1 MEKHP
6 DDMKPVVEYTAK
18 ITLPNGEVIEKTV
31 STAGAFPSLEDFDLS
46 TREGFL
52 KDFDLLEKTVLET
65 SRKLNGE
72 LSREYLDASSK
83 KKTETKVRPTSLES
97 ESGRIAIRVYGAFA
111 DSLQPKERVL
121 SLSFLE
127 TASCVCTKTSYRDA
141 ADILNRFL
149 GRADTNTIKLRTLSD
164 SMCRIG
170 AEISEGLSDVT
181 AHILSM
187 YGFDDE
193 SGLPLENVALPDN
206 ITSAA
211 GSHGARPAEPEIEE
225 IIAAVNGSREE
236 KIPFSAAEIKIESV
250 PEECVYVS
258 IDDIGVKH
266 QKDSRKDG
274 SVRDYKYVEN
284 TVAHIQ
290 YGNESYILT
299 GIGMRKVFKSV
310 LAFLLVNNL
319 LSREL
324 VFLTDGAQDLR
335 SHIQSIFQFHP
346 HTIILDWFHLKKRCQ
361 EWLSMAIRG
370 KDRRNA
376 VLEKVLRYLWA
387 GDVTGASEYLSSL
400 DCANIKNRKWLDGL
414 LGYFQ
419 KKGDTITCYA
429 LRAKLGL
436 RNSSNPVEKAND
448 LIIAGRQKHN
458 GMAWS
463 PNGSGALAA
472 LQMIYLNHQSDLW
485 FHRKELRLFSPS
497 LENTKKAA

>member
-1 MEKHP
+1 M
-6 DDMKPVVEYTAK
+6 
-18 ITLPNGEVIEKTV
+18 
-31 STAGAFPSLEDFDLS
+31 
-46 TREGFL
+46 
-52 KDFDLLEKTVLET
+52 
-65 SRKLNGE
+65 
-72 LSREYLDASSK
+72 
-83 KKTETKVRPTSLES
+83 ES
-97 ESGRIAIRVYGAFA
+97 ESGRISIRVYGALA

-127 TASCVCTKTSYRDA
+127 AASCACTKTSYRDA

-149 GRADTNTIKLRTLSD
+149 GRTDINSIKLRTLSD
-164 SMCRIG
+164 SIGRIG
-170 AEISEGLSDVT
+170 AEISEELSDVT

-187 YGFDDE
+187 YGFDAE
-193 SGLPLENVALPDN
+193 SALPLEGVVLSDN
-206 ITSAA
+206 ITTVSASQDA
-211 GSHGARPAEPEIEE
+211 GPDKPGINEA
-225 IIAAVNGSREE
+225 IAAVNDSREE

-266 QKDSRKDG
+266 QKDSRKEG

-290 YGNESYILT
+290 YGDESYILT
-299 GIGMRKVFKSV
+299 GIGMRNVFKSV

-324 VFLTDGAQDLR
+324 IFLTDGAQDIR
-335 SHIQSIFQFHP
+335 SHIQSVFQFHP
-346 HTIILDWFHLKKRCQ
+346 YMVILDWFHLKKRCQ

-376 VLEKVLRYLWA
+376 ILEKALHYLWA
-387 GDVTGASEYLSSL
+387 GDVAGASEYLSSL
-400 DCANIKNRKWLDGL
+400 DPADIKNRKWLDNL

-419 KKGDTITCYA
+419 KKGDAITCYA

-448 LIIAGRQKHN
+448 LVVAGRQKHN

-463 PNGSGALAA
+463 PEGSGALAA
-472 LQMIYLNHQSDLW
+472 LQMIYLNNQPDLW
-485 FHRKELRLFSPS
+485 FHRKELYLFSP
-497 LENTKKAA
+497 LFENTKEAA

>member
-1 MEKHP
+1 M
-6 DDMKPVVEYTAK
+6 
-18 ITLPNGEVIEKTV
+18 
-31 STAGAFPSLEDFDLS
+31 
-46 TREGFL
+46 
-52 KDFDLLEKTVLET
+52 
-65 SRKLNGE
+65 
-72 LSREYLDASSK
+72 
-83 KKTETKVRPTSLES
+83 ES
-97 ESGRIAIRVYGAFA
+97 ESGRISIRVYGSLA

-127 TASCVCTKTSYRDA
+127 AASCACTKTSYRDA

-149 GRADTNTIKLRTLSD
+149 GRTDINSIKLRTLSD
-164 SMCRIG
+164 SIGRIG
-170 AEISEGLSDVT
+170 AEISEELSDVT

-187 YGFDDE
+187 YGFDAE
-193 SGLPLENVALPDN
+193 SALPLEGVVLSDN
-206 ITSAA
+206 ITTVSASQDA
-211 GSHGARPAEPEIEE
+211 GPDKPGINEA
-225 IIAAVNGSREE
+225 IAAVNDSREE

-266 QKDSRKDG
+266 QKDSRKEG

-290 YGNESYILT
+290 YGDESYILT
-299 GIGMRKVFKSV
+299 GTGMRNVFKSV

-324 VFLTDGAQDLR
+324 VFLTDGAQDIR
-335 SHIQSIFQFHP
+335 SHIQSVFQFHP
-346 HTIILDWFHLKKRCQ
+346 YMVILDWFHLKKRCQ

-370 KDRRNA
+370 KDKRNA
-376 VLEKVLRYLWA
+376 ILEKALRYLWA
-387 GDVTGASEYLSSL
+387 GDVAGASEYLSSL
-400 DCANIKNRKWLDGL
+400 DPADIKNRKWLDNL

-419 KKGDTITCYA
+419 KKGDAITCYA

-448 LIIAGRQKHN
+448 LVVAGRQKHN

-463 PNGSGALAA
+463 PEGSGALAA
-472 LQMIYLNHQSDLW
+472 LQMIYLNNQPDLW
-485 FHRKELRLFSPS
+485 FHRSLRSLF
-497 LENTKKAA
+497 L

>member
-1 MEKHP
+1 ME
-6 DDMKPVVEYTAK
+6 A
-18 ITLPNGEVIEKTV
+18 
-31 STAGAFPSLEDFDLS
+31 
-46 TREGFL
+46 
-52 KDFDLLEKTVLET
+52 
-65 SRKLNGE
+65 
-72 LSREYLDASSK
+72 
-83 KKTETKVRPTSLES
+83 
-97 ESGRIAIRVYGAFA
+97 ESGRISIRVYGPLA

-127 TASCVCTKTSYRDA
+127 AASCACTKTSYRDA

-149 GRADTNTIKLRTLSD
+149 GRTDINSIKLRTLSD
-164 SMCRIG
+164 STGRIG
-170 AEISEGLSDVT
+170 AEISEELSDVT

-187 YGFDDE
+187 YGFDAE
-193 SGLPLENVALPDN
+193 SALPLEGVVLSDN
-206 ITSAA
+206 ITTVSASQDA
-211 GSHGARPAEPEIEE
+211 GPDKPGINEA
-225 IIAAVNGSREE
+225 IAAVNDSREE

-266 QKDSRKDG
+266 QKDSRKEG

-290 YGNESYILT
+290 YGDESYILT
-299 GIGMRKVFKSV
+299 GTGMRNVFKSV

-324 VFLTDGAQDLR
+324 VFLTDGAQDIR
-335 SHIQSIFQFHP
+335 SHIQSVFQFHP
-346 HTIILDWFHLKKRCQ
+346 YMVILDWFHLKKRCQ

-376 VLEKVLRYLWA
+376 ILEKALRYLWA
-387 GDVTGASEYLSSL
+387 GDVAGASEYLSSL
-400 DCANIKNRKWLDGL
+400 DPADIKNRKWLDNL

-419 KKGDTITCYA
+419 KKGDAITCYA

-448 LIIAGRQKHN
+448 LVVAGRQKHN

-463 PNGSGALAA
+463 PEGSGALAA
-472 LQMIYLNHQSDLW
+472 LQMIYLNNQPDLW
-485 FHRKELRLFSPS
+485 FHRKELYLLSPL

>member
-6 DDMKPVVEYTAK
+6 DDKKPVVEYTAK

-31 STAGAFPSLEDFDLS
+31 STEGDFPSLEEFDLS
-46 TREGFL
+46 TRDGL
-52 KDFDLLEKTVLET
+52 LRDFDLLEKTVLET

-83 KKTETKVRPTSLES
+83 KTKTKVASTSLEA
-97 ESGRIAIRVYGAFA
+97 ESGRISIRVYGSLA

-127 TASCVCTKTSYRDA
+127 AASCACTKTSYRDA
-141 ADILNRFL
+141 ADILNRFP
-149 GRADTNTIKLRTLSD
+149 GRTDINSIKLRTLSD
-164 SMCRIG
+164 SIGRIG
-170 AEISEGLSDVT
+170 AEISEELSDVT

-187 YGFDDE
+187 YGFDAE
-193 SGLPLENVALPDN
+193 SALPLEGVVLSDN
-206 ITSAA
+206 ITTVSVSQDA
-211 GSHGARPAEPEIEE
+211 GPDKPGINEA
-225 IIAAVNGSREE
+225 IAAVNDSREE

-266 QKDSRKDG
+266 QKDSRKEG

-290 YGNESYILT
+290 YGDESYILT
-299 GIGMRKVFKSV
+299 GTGMRNVFKSV
-310 LAFLLVNNL
+310 PAFLLVNNL

-324 VFLTDGAQDLR
+324 VFLTDGAQDIR
-335 SHIQSIFQFHP
+335 SHIQSVFQFHP
-346 HTIILDWFHLKKRCQ
+346 YMVILDWFHLKKRCQ

-376 VLEKVLRYLWA
+376 ILEKALRYLWA
-387 GDVTGASEYLSSL
+387 GDVAGASEYLSSL
-400 DCANIKNRKWLDGL
+400 DPADIKNRKWLDNL

-419 KKGDTITCYA
+419 KKGDAITCYA

-448 LIIAGRQKHN
+448 LVVAGRQKHN

-463 PNGSGALAA
+463 PEGSGALAA
-472 LQMIYLNHQSDLW
+472 LQMIYLNNQPDLW
-485 FHRKELRLFSPS
+485 FHRKELYLFSPL

>member
-1 MEKHP
+1 ME
-6 DDMKPVVEYTAK
+6 A
-18 ITLPNGEVIEKTV
+18 
-31 STAGAFPSLEDFDLS
+31 
-46 TREGFL
+46 
-52 KDFDLLEKTVLET
+52 
-65 SRKLNGE
+65 
-72 LSREYLDASSK
+72 
-83 KKTETKVRPTSLES
+83 
-97 ESGRIAIRVYGAFA
+97 ESGRISIRVYGSLA

-127 TASCVCTKTSYRDA
+127 AASCVCTKTSYWDA
-141 ADILNRFL
+141 ADILNQFP
-149 GRADTNTIKLRTLSD
+149 GRTDINSIKLRTLSD
-164 SMCRIG
+164 SIGRIG
-170 AEISEGLSDVT
+170 AEISEELSDVT

-187 YGFDDE
+187 YGFDAE
-193 SGLPLENVALPDN
+193 SALPLEGVVLSDN
-206 ITSAA
+206 ITTVSVSQDA
-211 GSHGARPAEPEIEE
+211 GPDKPGINEA
-225 IIAAVNGSREE
+225 IAAVNDSREE

-266 QKDSRKDG
+266 QKDSRKEG
-274 SVRDYKYVEN
+274 SIRDYKYVEN

-290 YGNESYILT
+290 YGGESYILT
-299 GIGMRKVFKSV
+299 GIGMRNVFKSV

-324 VFLTDGAQDLR
+324 VFLTDGAQDIR
-335 SHIQSIFQFHP
+335 SHIQSVFQFHP
-346 HTIILDWFHLKKRCQ
+346 YMVILDWFHLKKRCQ

-376 VLEKVLRYLWA
+376 ILEKALRYLWA
-387 GDVTGASEYLSSL
+387 GDVAGASEYLSSL
-400 DCANIKNRKWLDGL
+400 DPADIKNRKWLDNL

-419 KKGDTITCYA
+419 KKGDAITCYA

-448 LIIAGRQKHN
+448 LVVAGRQKHN

-463 PNGSGALAA
+463 PEGSGALAA
-472 LQMIYLNHQSDLW
+472 LQMIYLNNQPDLW
-485 FHRKELRLFSPS
+485 FHRKELYLFSPL

>member
-1 MEKHP
+1 M
-6 DDMKPVVEYTAK
+6 
-18 ITLPNGEVIEKTV
+18 
-31 STAGAFPSLEDFDLS
+31 
-46 TREGFL
+46 
-52 KDFDLLEKTVLET
+52 
-65 SRKLNGE
+65 
-72 LSREYLDASSK
+72 
-83 KKTETKVRPTSLES
+83 ES

-127 TASCVCTKTSYRDA
+127 AASCVCTKTSYRNA

-149 GRADTNTIKLRTLSD
+149 GRTDINTIKLRTLSD

-170 AEISEGLSDVT
+170 AEISEELSNVT

-193 SGLPLENVALPDN
+193 SGLPLENAVLSDN
-206 ITSAA
+206 ITAVA
-211 GSHGARPAEPEIEE
+211 ISHDAKPGNPEIDK
-225 IIAAVNGSREE
+225 IIAAVNDSREE
-236 KIPFSAAEIKIESV
+236 KIPFSAAEIKIESA
-250 PEECVYVS
+250 PEECVYIS

-266 QKDSRKDG
+266 QKDSRKEG
-274 SVRDYKYVEN
+274 SVRDYKYIEN

-290 YGNESYILT
+290 YGDESYILT
-299 GIGMRKVFKSV
+299 GIGMRNVFKSV

-324 VFLTDGAQDLR
+324 IFLTDGAQDLR
-335 SHIQSIFQFHP
+335 SHIQSVFQFHSY
-346 HTIILDWFHLKKRCQ
+346 TIILDWFHLKKRCQ
-361 EWLSMAIRG
+361 EWLSMAVRG

-376 VLEKVLRYLWA
+376 ILEKVLRYLWA
-387 GDVTGASEYLSSL
+387 GDVTSAEKYLSSL
-400 DCANIKNRKWLDGL
+400 DPADIKNKKWLDNL

-419 KKGDTITCYA
+419 KKGEAITCYA

-448 LIIAGRQKHN
+448 LIVAGRQKHN

-472 LQMIYLNHQSDLW
+472 LQMIYLNHQPDLW
-485 FHRKELRLFSPS
+485 FHRKKLLLFTPS
-497 LENTKKAA
+497 LENTQKAS

>member
-1 MEKHP
+1 M
-6 DDMKPVVEYTAK
+6 
-18 ITLPNGEVIEKTV
+18 
-31 STAGAFPSLEDFDLS
+31 
-46 TREGFL
+46 
-52 KDFDLLEKTVLET
+52 
-65 SRKLNGE
+65 
-72 LSREYLDASSK
+72 
-83 KKTETKVRPTSLES
+83 ES
-97 ESGRIAIRVYGAFA
+97 ESGRISIRVYGALA

-127 TASCVCTKTSYRDA
+127 AASCVCTKTSYRDA
-141 ADILNRFL
+141 ADILNRFP
-149 GRADTNTIKLRTLSD
+149 GRTDINSIKLRTLSD
-164 SMCRIG
+164 SIGRIG
-170 AEISEGLSDVT
+170 AEISEELSDVT

-187 YGFDDE
+187 YGFDAE
-193 SGLPLENVALPDN
+193 SALPLEGVVLSDN
-206 ITSAA
+206 ITTVSASQDA
-211 GSHGARPAEPEIEE
+211 GPDKPGINEA
-225 IIAAVNGSREE
+225 IAAVNDSREE

-266 QKDSRKDG
+266 QKDSRKEG

-290 YGNESYILT
+290 YGDESYILT
-299 GIGMRKVFKSV
+299 GTGMRNVFKSV

-324 VFLTDGAQDLR
+324 VFLTDGAQDIR
-335 SHIQSIFQFHP
+335 SHIQSVFQFHP
-346 HTIILDWFHLKKRCQ
+346 YMVILDWFHLKKRCQ

-376 VLEKVLRYLWA
+376 ILEKALRYLWA
-387 GDVTGASEYLSSL
+387 GDVAGASEYLSSL
-400 DCANIKNRKWLDGL
+400 DPADIKNRKWLDNL

-419 KKGDTITCYA
+419 KKGDAITCYA

-448 LIIAGRQKHN
+448 LVVAGRQKHN

-463 PNGSGALAA
+463 PEGSGALAA
-472 LQMIYLNHQSDLW
+472 LQMIYLNNQPDLW
-485 FHRKELRLFSPS
+485 FHRKELYLFSPL
-497 LENTKKAA
+497 LENTKEAA

>member
-1 MEKHP
+1 M
-6 DDMKPVVEYTAK
+6 
-18 ITLPNGEVIEKTV
+18 
-31 STAGAFPSLEDFDLS
+31 
-46 TREGFL
+46 
-52 KDFDLLEKTVLET
+52 
-65 SRKLNGE
+65 
-72 LSREYLDASSK
+72 
-83 KKTETKVRPTSLES
+83 ES
-97 ESGRIAIRVYGAFA
+97 ESGRISIRVYGSLA

-127 TASCVCTKTSYRDA
+127 AASCACTKTSYRDA

-149 GRADTNTIKLRTLSD
+149 GRTDINSIKLRTLSD
-164 SMCRIG
+164 SIGRIG
-170 AEISEGLSDVT
+170 AEISEELSDVT

-187 YGFDDE
+187 YGFDAE
-193 SGLPLENVALPDN
+193 SALPLEGVVLSDN
-206 ITSAA
+206 ITTVSASQDA
-211 GSHGARPAEPEIEE
+211 GPDKPGINEA
-225 IIAAVNGSREE
+225 IAAVNDSREE

-266 QKDSRKDG
+266 QKDSRKEG

-290 YGNESYILT
+290 YGDESYILT
-299 GIGMRKVFKSV
+299 GIGMRNVFKSV

-324 VFLTDGAQDLR
+324 IFLTDGAQDIR
-335 SHIQSIFQFHP
+335 SHIQSVFQFHP
-346 HTIILDWFHLKKRCQ
+346 YMVILDWFHLKKRCQ

-370 KDRRNA
+370 KDKRNA
-376 VLEKVLRYLWA
+376 ILEKALRYLWA
-387 GDVTGASEYLSSL
+387 GDVAGASEYLSSL
-400 DCANIKNRKWLDGL
+400 DPADIKNRKWLDNL

-419 KKGDTITCYA
+419 KKGDAITCYA

-448 LIIAGRQKHN
+448 LVVAGRQKHN

-463 PNGSGALAA
+463 PEGSGALAA
-472 LQMIYLNHQSDLW
+472 LQMIYLNNQPDLW
-485 FHRKELRLFSPS
+485 FHRSLRSLF
-497 LENTKKAA
+497 L

>member
-1 MEKHP
+1 ME
-6 DDMKPVVEYTAK
+6 A
-18 ITLPNGEVIEKTV
+18 
-31 STAGAFPSLEDFDLS
+31 
-46 TREGFL
+46 
-52 KDFDLLEKTVLET
+52 
-65 SRKLNGE
+65 
-72 LSREYLDASSK
+72 
-83 KKTETKVRPTSLES
+83 
-97 ESGRIAIRVYGAFA
+97 ESGRISIRVYGSLA

-127 TASCVCTKTSYRDA
+127 AASCARTKTSYRDA

-149 GRADTNTIKLRTLSD
+149 GRTDINLIKLRTSSD
-164 SMCRIG
+164 SIGRIG
-170 AEISEGLSDVT
+170 TEVSEELSDVT

-187 YGFDDE
+187 YGFDAE
-193 SGLPLENVALPDN
+193 SALPLEGVVLSDN
-206 ITSAA
+206 ITTVSASQDA
-211 GSHGARPAEPEIEE
+211 GPDKPGINEA
-225 IIAAVNGSREE
+225 IAAVNDSREE

-266 QKDSRKDG
+266 QKDSRKEG

-290 YGNESYILT
+290 YGDESYILT
-299 GIGMRKVFKSV
+299 GIGMRNVFKSV

-324 VFLTDGAQDLR
+324 VFLTDGAQDIR
-335 SHIQSIFQFHP
+335 SHIQSVFQFHP
-346 HTIILDWFHLKKRCQ
+346 YMVILDWFHLKKRCQ

-376 VLEKVLRYLWA
+376 ILEKVLRYLWA
-387 GDVTGASEYLSSL
+387 GDVAGASEYLSSL
-400 DCANIKNRKWLDGL
+400 DPADIKNRKWLDNL

-419 KKGDTITCYA
+419 KKGDAITCYA

-448 LIIAGRQKHN
+448 LVVAGRQKHN

-463 PNGSGALAA
+463 PEGSGALAA
-472 LQMIYLNHQSDLW
+472 LQMIYLNNQPDLW
-485 FHRKELRLFSPS
+485 FHRKELYLFSPL

>member
-1 MEKHP
+1 ME
-6 DDMKPVVEYTAK
+6 A
-18 ITLPNGEVIEKTV
+18 
-31 STAGAFPSLEDFDLS
+31 
-46 TREGFL
+46 
-52 KDFDLLEKTVLET
+52 
-65 SRKLNGE
+65 
-72 LSREYLDASSK
+72 
-83 KKTETKVRPTSLES
+83 
-97 ESGRIAIRVYGAFA
+97 ESGRISIRVYGSLA

-127 TASCVCTKTSYRDA
+127 AASCACTKTSYRDA

-149 GRADTNTIKLRTLSD
+149 GRTDINSIKLRTLSD
-164 SMCRIG
+164 SIGRIG
-170 AEISEGLSDVT
+170 AEISEELSDVT

-187 YGFDDE
+187 YGFDAE
-193 SGLPLENVALPDN
+193 SALPLEGVVLSDN
-206 ITSAA
+206 ITTVSVSQDA
-211 GSHGARPAEPEIEE
+211 GPDKPGINEA
-225 IIAAVNGSREE
+225 IAAVNDSREE

-266 QKDSRKDG
+266 QKDSRKEG

-290 YGNESYILT
+290 YGDESYILT
-299 GIGMRKVFKSV
+299 GIGMRNVFKSV

-324 VFLTDGAQDLR
+324 VFLTDGAQDIR
-335 SHIQSIFQFHP
+335 SHIQSVFQFHP
-346 HTIILDWFHLKKRCQ
+346 YMVILDWFHLKKRCQ

-376 VLEKVLRYLWA
+376 ILEKVLRYLWA
-387 GDVTGASEYLSSL
+387 GDVAGASEYLSSL
-400 DCANIKNRKWLDGL
+400 DPADIKNRKWLDNL

-419 KKGDTITCYA
+419 KKGDAITCYA

-448 LIIAGRQKHN
+448 LVVAGRQKHN

-463 PNGSGALAA
+463 PEGSGALAA
-472 LQMIYLNHQSDLW
+472 LQMIYLNNQPDLW
-485 FHRKELRLFSPS
+485 FHRKELYLFSPL

>member
-1 MEKHP
+1 M
-6 DDMKPVVEYTAK
+6 
-18 ITLPNGEVIEKTV
+18 
-31 STAGAFPSLEDFDLS
+31 
-46 TREGFL
+46 
-52 KDFDLLEKTVLET
+52 
-65 SRKLNGE
+65 
-72 LSREYLDASSK
+72 
-83 KKTETKVRPTSLES
+83 ES
-97 ESGRIAIRVYGAFA
+97 ESGRIAIRVCGAFA

-127 TASCVCTKTSYRDA
+127 AASCVCTKTSYRDA

-149 GRADTNTIKLRTLSD
+149 GRTDINTIKLRTLSD
-164 SMCRIG
+164 NICRIG
-170 AEISEGLSDVT
+170 TEISKELSNVT

-193 SGLPLENVALPDN
+193 SGLPLEDVALSDN
-206 ITSAA
+206 ITTVAISQ
-211 GSHGARPAEPEIEE
+211 GAKPAKPKIDEA
-225 IIAAVNGSREE
+225 IAAVNDSREE

-250 PEECVYVS
+250 PAECVYVS

-266 QKDSRKDG
+266 QKDSRKEG
-274 SVRDYKYVEN
+274 SVRDYRYVEN

-290 YGNESYILT
+290 YGDESYILT
-299 GIGMRKVFKSV
+299 GIGMRNVFKSV

-335 SHIQSIFQFHP
+335 NHIRSVFHFHP
-346 HTIILDWFHLKKRCQ
+346 YTVILDWFHLKKRCQ

-376 VLEKVLRYLWA
+376 ILEKVLRYLWV
-387 GDVTGASEYLSSL
+387 GDVTSAAEYLSSL
-400 DCANIKNRKWLDGL
+400 DSADIKNRKWLDDL
-414 LGYFQ
+414 LGYFG
-419 KKGDTITCYA
+419 KKSDAITCYA

-448 LIIAGRQKHN
+448 LIVAERQKHN

-497 LENTKKAA
+497 LENIQKAA

>member
-1 MEKHP
+1 ME
-6 DDMKPVVEYTAK
+6 A
-18 ITLPNGEVIEKTV
+18 
-31 STAGAFPSLEDFDLS
+31 
-46 TREGFL
+46 
-52 KDFDLLEKTVLET
+52 
-65 SRKLNGE
+65 
-72 LSREYLDASSK
+72 
-83 KKTETKVRPTSLES
+83 
-97 ESGRIAIRVYGAFA
+97 ESGRISIRVYGSLA

-127 TASCVCTKTSYRDA
+127 AASCACTKTSYRDA
-141 ADILNRFL
+141 ADILNRFP
-149 GRADTNTIKLRTLSD
+149 GRTDINSIKLRTLSD
-164 SMCRIG
+164 STGRIG
-170 AEISEGLSDVT
+170 AEISEELSDVT

-187 YGFDDE
+187 YGFDAE
-193 SGLPLENVALPDN
+193 SALPLEGVVLSDN
-206 ITSAA
+206 ITTVSASQDA
-211 GSHGARPAEPEIEE
+211 GPDKPGINEA
-225 IIAAVNGSREE
+225 IAAVNDSREG

-266 QKDSRKDG
+266 QKDSRKEG

-290 YGNESYILT
+290 YGDESYILT
-299 GIGMRKVFKSV
+299 GTGMRNVFKSV

-324 VFLTDGAQDLR
+324 VFLTDGAQDIR
-335 SHIQSIFQFHP
+335 SHIQSVFQFHP
-346 HTIILDWFHLKKRCQ
+346 YMVILDWFHLKKRCQ

-376 VLEKVLRYLWA
+376 ILEKALRYLWA
-387 GDVTGASEYLSSL
+387 GDVAGASEYLSSL
-400 DCANIKNRKWLDGL
+400 DPADIKNRKWLDNL

-419 KKGDTITCYA
+419 KKGDAITCYA

-448 LIIAGRQKHN
+448 LVVAGRQKHN

-463 PNGSGALAA
+463 PEGSGALAA
-472 LQMIYLNHQSDLW
+472 LQMIYLNNQPDLW
-485 FHRKELRLFSPS
+485 FHRKELYLLSPL